1 VQRLGRPKQKQT
13 ALLNDDRIV
22 ELYWERSESAIS
34 ETAAKYGN
42 YCHYIAYNILY
53 NHEDAEES
61 VNDTY
66 MDAWNNMPPHKP
78 SILSTFLGKITR
90 RISIDRW
97 RSKHAGKRGGGEAD
111 LVLDELEDCVSDPT
125 SAESV
130 IEQKEMAR
138 IIKEYLDCLPSLERR
153 IFMCRYWYMDSIS
166 SIAVQ
171 FGFSDSKI
179 ASMLHRTRKKLR
191 DKLKNEGYL

>member
-1 VQRLGRPKQKQT
+1 MERPKQKQT
-13 ALLNDDRIV
+13 ALQNDDRIV

-97 RSKHAGKRGGGEAD
+97 RNKHAGKRGGGEAD